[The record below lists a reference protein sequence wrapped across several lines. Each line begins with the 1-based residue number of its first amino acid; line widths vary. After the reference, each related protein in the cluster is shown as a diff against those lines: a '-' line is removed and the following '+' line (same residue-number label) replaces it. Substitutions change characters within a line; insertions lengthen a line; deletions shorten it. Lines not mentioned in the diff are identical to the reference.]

1 MTELS
6 LFDLLKSQAAEE
18 WQGYTR
24 HEFLRLLGHG
34 TLPEAS
40 FREYLVQ
47 DYLFLIQFSRA
58 YALAAYKSRE
68 FADIRAAQDGLAAIV
83 AETDLHVRLC
93 ARWGLGADDLEAAQE
108 HQATVAYTRF
118 VLDAGMSGDLLDL
131 HVALS
136 PCVIGYAE
144 IAQWLSPAAEANP
157 DHPYAE
163 WIQEYASKEYQSA
176 ARAAVEQIEKLARR
190 TYTEARL
197 PELTRIFSTA
207 TRMESAF
214 WQMGL
219 DAAS

>member
-1 MTELS
+1 MTELP
-6 LFDLLKSQAAEE
+6 LFDLLKSQASGE
-18 WQGYTR
+18 WQDYTR
-24 HEFLRLLGHG
+24 HEFLRQMGHG
-34 TLPEAS
+34 TLPQEA
-40 FREYLVQ
+40 FRQYLVQ

-93 ARWGLGADDLEAAQE
+93 SRWGLSAEDLEAAEE

-118 VLDAGMSGDLLDL
+118 VLDAGLSGDLLDL

-144 IAQWLSPAAEANP
+144 IAQWLVPAVEQNP
-157 DHPYAE
+157 EHPYAE
-163 WIQEYASKEYQSA
+163 WIREYASEEYQEA
-176 ARAAVEQIEKLARR
+176 ARAAAAQIESLGRR

-219 DAAS
+219 DAAG